1 MNKLIAEQ
9 KKYEI
14 CYQDPEYKL
23 GPYRRDNTLN
33 DISDLINQY
42 GPFSNHLDVSA
53 GRGEVIKHV
62 RAFDI
67 PSQGTE
73 IVQELLSD
81 DVQFAWSHELP
92 FEDGEFDFLTNCDAM
107 EHYLPEMTEQ
117 ILDEFFRVVDGVA
130 YLTISNRR
138 ATKHEME
145 LHINIKSYAEWEKI
159 LSKYGS
165 VQTNIYGRTNPT
177 CYSFTVITGDRKDE
191 K

>member
-1 MNKLIAEQ
+1 MNKLETEQ
-9 KKYEI
+9 QKYQR
-14 CYQDPEYKL
+14 CYLDPNYKM

-33 DISDLINQY
+33 DVSDIINKL
-42 GPFSNHLDVSA
+42 GPFQKHLDVSA
-53 GRGEVIKHV
+53 GRGELIDHV
-62 RAFDI
+62 KKFDI
-67 PSQGTE
+67 SSQGTE
-73 IVQELLSD
+73 IVEDLLSD

-130 YLTISNRR
+130 YLTISNNV
-138 ATKHEME
+138 ATKHDME

-159 LSKYGS
+159 LSKYGKVTRS
-165 VQTNIYGRTNPT
+165 IYGRTNPVSE
-177 CYSFTVITGDRKDE
+177 SFTVITGDRKDE